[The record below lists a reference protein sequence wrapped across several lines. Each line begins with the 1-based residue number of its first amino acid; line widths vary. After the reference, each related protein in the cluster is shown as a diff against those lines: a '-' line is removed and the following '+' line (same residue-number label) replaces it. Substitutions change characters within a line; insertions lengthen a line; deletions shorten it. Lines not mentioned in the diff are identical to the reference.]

1 MGIAG
6 MSPGSLLLIFLLAL
20 LVFGPK
26 RLVSLGKE
34 LGEAM
39 RQFKLALDG
48 ENPAPKSSVKT
59 DADSVDPTRAAE
71 SGSE

>member
-26 RLVSLGKE
+26 RLVSLGRE

-48 ENPAPKSSVKT
+48 EGPAPKSSVNT
-59 DADSVDPTRAAE
+59 DAASVDPAGAAE